1 MAIYTVH
8 APPDTPPE
16 AVAERMV
23 FVKDGFSWPALLIPL
38 IWLLYRR
45 LWLGLLLYLAFV
57 ALVVAVDAGLGET
70 AAQIVAV
77 LGAILFALEANNL
90 RRWQLARRGWREVGE
105 TEGRG
110 LEEAEL
116 RFFHRWAARPEP
128 AAAPAPRVRP
138 QAPWGRMARAP
149 EGDDPHVLGLFPER
163 DA

>member
-1 MAIYTVH
+1 MAIYTVY

-16 AVAERMV
+16 TAAERMV

-45 LWLGLLLYLAFV
+45 LWLGLLVYLAFI
-57 ALVVAVDAGLGET
+57 ALVAVVDTGLGET
-70 AAQIVAV
+70 AAQVVAV

-90 RRWQLARRGWREVGE
+90 RRGKLARAGWREVGE

-116 RFFHRWAARPEP
+116 RFFHRRAARSEP
-128 AAAPAPRVRP
+128 AAAHAPRPR
-138 QAPWGRMARAP
+138 APAAWGRTGRAP
-149 EGDDPHVLGLFPER
+149 EDDDPHVLGLFPER
-163 DA
+163 D